1 MKTTIVK
8 FAVTFKTKQNW
19 CKEAKKNN
27 LTLSEWIINKLN
39 SYFEFDC
46 NQHVDLH
53 NDILPPSTLFYI
65 CNSSV

>member
-8 FAVTFKTKQNW
+8 FAVTFKTKQKW

-39 SYFEFDC
+39 SDFEFDC
-46 NQHVDLH
+46 NQHD
-53 NDILPPSTLFYI
+53 
-65 CNSSV
+65 